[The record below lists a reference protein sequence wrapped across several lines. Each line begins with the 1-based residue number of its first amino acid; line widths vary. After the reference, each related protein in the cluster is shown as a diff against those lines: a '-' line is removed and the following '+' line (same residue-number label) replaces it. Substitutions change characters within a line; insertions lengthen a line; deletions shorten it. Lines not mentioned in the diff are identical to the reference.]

1 MLQQAC
7 NMLLWCPATLCFQ
20 FQGPMDFLLKINRSG
35 QVVKLDLV
43 EHDPKSRTFWQ
54 KLTWAAAQLLSLPVV
69 LLWDPSDSTAD
80 HSLLD
85 KDLKGSKRIPRAI
98 TTQDYNSSAWK
109 KRQILGPCIFWGSQ
123 PPSVNNCNLIE
134 DFGVS
139 DFIEISGWKQYW
151 ALVSWESWP
160 MEFYRDIYSRF
171 VGCMSGSSIL

>member
-1 MLQQAC
+1 MLQQSC
-7 NMLLWCPATLCFQ
+7 NILLWCPATLCFQ

-109 KRQILGPCIFWGSQ
+109 LQSYRRLWCHS
-123 PPSVNNCNLIE
+123 
-134 DFGVS
+134 
-139 DFIEISGWKQYW
+139 FIEISGWKQYW